1 MMKHSLVV
9 AMVATVAAV
18 TTAGP
23 VAAGKATLNLVLVL
37 DGLRPDSITEQET
50 PHLWRLREEGVNF
63 PNGHSVFPTVT
74 RANAAA
80 IGSGVYPDRNGI
92 FGNTLYVRQVD
103 PNHSFGNDDHKNL
116 LRLDAATG
124 ERMVLS
130 KTLGEILAERGKT
143 LAVVS
148 SGSTGSAL
156 LVNPRAPKG
165 VGVLVNAYWEPGVR
179 VAFPDT
185 VDDAIL
191 RRFPAAPKKGGA
203 QDPYGAQVSWTE
215 RVLRDYVLPDL
226 KPDVIVNWLTEPDHI
241 QHALGAG
248 SAEARAAIRNDDREI
263 GLVLDRL
270 GELGLADKTNIIVVS
285 DHGFGHGIFG
295 VNVANELTKA
305 GLKLGPD
312 SDDVVIASSGQTTSL
327 HVRDRS
333 PERIGAIV
341 RFLQRQKW
349 VGVLFTAGKPDSS
362 GVPVEGRV
370 PGTFALELVH
380 LANDERGPDIV
391 FTFPWSSAKSP
402 SGLPGS
408 DYTEAP
414 ATGPLTGSA
423 GNHGSMSPW
432 SVRNTFIAWGANFKR
447 GVTVRTPSSNVDLV
461 PTLLALM
468 NLESEM
474 DPGRFDGRTLSEAFA
489 DGLTRNRCRSR
500 FEPIS
505 SSPMT
510 MTIAPPCSLPNSIG
524 SATSTRA
531 GAFADRAIDA
541 HAARWQISDSIFKQ
555 PQH

>member
-1 MMKHSLVV
+1 M
-9 AMVATVAAV
+9 
-18 TTAGP
+18 
-23 VAAGKATLNLVLVL
+23 
-37 DGLRPDSITEQET
+37 
-50 PHLWRLREEGVNF
+50 
-63 PNGHSVFPTVT
+63 
-74 RANAAA
+74 
-80 IGSGVYPDRNGI
+80 
-92 FGNTLYVRQVD
+92 
-103 PNHSFGNDDHKNL
+103 
-116 LRLDAATG
+116 
-124 ERMVLS
+124 
-130 KTLGEILAERGKT
+130 
-143 LAVVS
+143 
-148 SGSTGSAL
+148 
-156 LVNPRAPKG
+156 
-165 VGVLVNAYWEPGVR
+165 
-179 VAFPDT
+179 
-185 VDDAIL
+185 
-191 RRFPAAPKKGGA
+191 
-203 QDPYGAQVSWTE
+203 
-215 RVLRDYVLPDL
+215 
-226 KPDVIVNWLTEPDHI
+226 
-241 QHALGAG
+241 
-248 SAEARAAIRNDDREI
+248 
-263 GLVLDRL
+263 
-270 GELGLADKTNIIVVS
+270 
-285 DHGFGHGIFG
+285 
-295 VNVANELTKA
+295 
-305 GLKLGPD
+305 
-312 SDDVVIASSGQTTSL
+312 SL

-510 MTIAPPCSLPNSIG
+510 MTIAPPCSLPSSIG

-531 GAFADRAIDA
+531 GAFADRAIGA
-541 HAARWQISDSIFKQ
+541 HAATMANFRFNFQTATTLIVIASRAKQSGQERTGIFLQKGLDTTIAKQ
-555 PQH
+555 PVGFDAPGAMAGRGGRA

>member
-9 AMVATVAAV
+9 ALVATVAAA
-18 TTAGP
+18 TTAAP
-23 VAAGKATLNLVLVL
+23 AAAGKATLNLVLVL

-92 FGNTLYVRQVD
+92 FGNALYVRQVD

-130 KTLGEILAERGKT
+130 KSLGEILAERGKT

-165 VGVLVNAYWEPGVR
+165 VGVLVNAYWEPGLR
-179 VAFPDT
+179 VAFPDA
-185 VDDAIL
+185 VNDAIL

-203 QDPYGAQVSWTE
+203 QDPYVEQVSWTE

-295 VNVANELTKA
+295 VDVANELIKA

-312 SDDVVIASSGQTTSL
+312 SDDVVIASSGQAMSL

-341 RFLQRQKW
+341 RFLQQQKW

-408 DYTEAP
+408 DYTEAS
-414 ATGPLTGSA
+414 ATGPLSGSA

-432 SVRNTFIAWGANFKR
+432 TVRNTFIAWGADFKH
-447 GVTVRTPSSNVDLV
+447 GVTARTPSSNVDLA

-468 NLESEM
+468 NLDSEV
-474 DPGRFDGRTLSEAFA
+474 DLARFDGRALSEAFA
-489 DGLTRNRCRSR
+489 GGPDEEQVPIQVRTYFVKSDDDVYRAALQLT
-500 FEPIS
+500 E
-505 SSPMT
+505 
-510 MTIAPPCSLPNSIG
+510 L
-524 SATSTRA
+524 
-531 GAFADRAIDA
+531 DRQRYVDKSWRI
-541 HAARWQISDSIFKQ
+541 R
-555 PQH
+555 

>member
-1 MMKHSLVV
+1 MMKHCLMG
-9 AMVATVAAV
+9 AIVATVAAA
-18 TTAGP
+18 TAAGP
-23 VAAGKATLNLVLVL
+23 AVAGKATLNLVLVL

-50 PHLWRLREEGVNF
+50 PHLWRLREDGVNF

-116 LRLDAATG
+116 LRLDAASG
-124 ERMVLS
+124 GRMVLT
-130 KTLGEILAERGKT
+130 KTLGEILAERGKS

-165 VGVLVNAYWEPGVR
+165 VGVLVNAFWEPGVR

-185 VDDAIL
+185 VNDAIL

-203 QDPYGAQVSWTE
+203 QDPYVEQVSWTE

-241 QHALGAG
+241 QHAVGAG

-270 GELGLADKTNIIVVS
+270 RELGLADKTNIIVVS

-295 VNVANELTKA
+295 VGVANELMKA
-305 GLKLGPD
+305 GLKLGAD
-312 SDDVVIASSGQTTSL
+312 SDDVVIASSGQTMSL

-333 PERIGAIV
+333 LERIGAIV
-341 RFLQRQKW
+341 GFLQRQKW
-349 VGVLFTAGKPDSS
+349 VGVLFTAGKPGGS

-402 SGLPGS
+402 SGMPGS
-408 DYTEAP
+408 DYTEATT
-414 ATGPLTGSA
+414 TGPLTGSA

-432 SVRNTFIAWGANFKR
+432 TVRNTFIAWGADFKH

-468 NLESEM
+468 NLDSEAEL
-474 DPGRFDGRTLSEAFA
+474 GRFDGRPLREAFA
-489 DGLTRNRCRSR
+489 DGPDEEQVPIQVRTYFVKSDDDDYRAALQLTELDSQRY
-500 FEPIS
+500 
-505 SSPMT
+505 
-510 MTIAPPCSLPNSIG
+510 
-524 SATSTRA
+524 
-531 GAFADRAIDA
+531 IDKSW
-541 HAARWQISDSIFKQ
+541 RVR
-555 PQH
+555 